1 MPKRIKVEE
10 DPVCIICQDSVL
22 KKDPTK
28 VVHTT
33 PACEHKFHTVCID
46 KWCQQCFKNNKHPTC
61 PLCPSYKIPL
71 NICPEPDC
79 DEEEYEDEDEEE
91 EYDSEFHEVAVQR
104 LRNISYNMPY
114 ETRFSIPIFMG
125 IMVCMNG
132 SYILKYSNR
141 QLNLNLS
148 STLQEIKE
156 KIIEKHE
163 RIYELSRMTTP
174 NFRYNMVLDNWL
186 QWKYPEIRIADV
198 HFGIPPYRQKIGL
211 FNEPLDDNAMLAELY
226 ERYQTLAGE
235 MLQHHIDAPIE
246 VSKELDII
254 YSNRLCLHEW
264 GPTGPDDNVHY
275 EYGFHN
281 PENPSDSFAYGT
293 NGATYNS
300 LAWITV
306 HVTYA

>member
-10 DPVCIICQDSVL
+10 VCTICQDSVL
-22 KKDPTK
+22 KKDSTK
-28 VVHTT
+28 IVHIT

-46 KWCQQCFKNNKHPTC
+46 KWCQHCFKNNKHPTC
-61 PLCPSYKIPL
+61 PLCPNYKIPL
-71 NICPEPDC
+71 NICPEPHC
-79 DEEEYEDEDEEE
+79 EEEYEDEEEEYEDE
-91 EYDSEFHEVAVQR
+91 EYDSEFHEIAVQR
-104 LRNISYNMPY
+104 LHNISYNIQY
-114 ETRFSIPIFMG
+114 ETRFRIPIFMG
-125 IMVCMNG
+125 IMVCIDDN
-132 SYILKYSNR
+132 YILKYSNR

-156 KIIEKHE
+156 KVIENREII
-163 RIYELSRMTTP
+163 YNLTRMTRT

-186 QWKYPEIRIADV
+186 QWKYPEITIADV

-211 FNEPLDDNAMLAELY
+211 FDEPLDDNAILAELY

-235 MLQHHIDAPIE
+235 MVNNRIDAPIE
-246 VSKELDII
+246 ASKELDII

-275 EYGFHN
+275 EYGFYN
-281 PENPSDSFAYGT
+281 PENPTDSFAYGT
-293 NGATYNS
+293 KGATYNP

-306 HVTYA
+306 HVTYS